1 MDDLRI
7 TRRRAL
13 ALALAASAAHA
24 QAPAAAQ
31 GTGFP
36 NRVISLVVPF
46 PPGGGTDLVGRLI
59 ALALGDVLP
68 QKVIVVNRGGAGGLV
83 GSQSVKAAPPD
94 GHTLMFTS
102 QSIVTQ
108 AYDSGGKV
116 SDKDFV
122 FLGVLNQDAIGIAV
136 EQKARW
142 RSIREF
148 VDEAR
153 QNPGVLSVAN
163 SGVGSVTQM
172 QIPLIEKAAGIRL
185 NPIPFA
191 GSAGTHS
198 AVLAGTTHAASVVVG
213 DAAGLIKE
221 GKMRLLATMS
231 ASRLDAFPDVPTLRE
246 LGIAFDVPEFGF
258 DFWGPGNMPP
268 ALAERITRAIEQA
281 VHDPGFVQA
290 SKALVYKPVFVG
302 PEKLKESIRNF
313 ENNIGPKMMA
323 LFPPAPKK

>member
-231 ASRLDAFPDVPTLRE
+231 ATRLDAFPDVPTLRE
-246 LGIAFDVPEFGF
+246 LGIPIDWI
-258 DFWGPGNMPP
+258 FWRGLFVHKDTP
-268 ALAERITRAIEQA
+268 AAAVATLRQA
-281 VHDPGFVQA
+281 VAKVAESPTFRAQMAQGNFIPAAILDEAELAAFIR
-290 SKALVYKPVFVG
+290 
-302 PEKLKESIRNF
+302 KEQSIVEEIIRA
-313 ENNIGPKMMA
+313 GK
-323 LFPPAPKK
+323 